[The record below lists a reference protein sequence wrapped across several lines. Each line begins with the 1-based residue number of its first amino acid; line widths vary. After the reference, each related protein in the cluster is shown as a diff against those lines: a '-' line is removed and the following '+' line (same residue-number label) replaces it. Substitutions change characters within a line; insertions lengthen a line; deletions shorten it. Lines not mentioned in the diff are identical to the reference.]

1 MNRNKNIPLLSGFA
15 EFVLI
20 PDYQKESLA
29 KPYPL
34 LPGYKY
40 YAHNAAALIQPH
52 DSVQIHRKM
61 KLTPFGEGFPFSQDI
76 ELLAGFLEWG
86 VGISGWK
93 KGKIQS
99 PLVLR
104 NPDGR
109 IISNI
114 GTVICIESIY
124 PEFVRKYAKQGAS
137 MLAVITNDAWF
148 DNSPGPMQHFAI
160 SQMRAIES
168 HRSIAR
174 CGNTGISGFIHADGS
189 IQDIAKPQSEQILKA
204 DIVQLYDLTIYCL
217 YGDFLPYIS
226 SVCSLFLLC
235 YAGYKGKALK
245 PQHIYSSKES
255 I

>member
-1 MNRNKNIPLLSGFA
+1 
-15 EFVLI
+15 
-20 PDYQKESLA
+20 
-29 KPYPL
+29 
-34 LPGYKY
+34 
-40 YAHNAAALIQPH
+40 
-52 DSVQIHRKM
+52 
-61 KLTPFGEGFPFSQDI
+61 
-76 ELLAGFLEWG
+76 
-86 VGISGWK
+86 
-93 KGKIQS
+93 
-99 PLVLR
+99 VLR
-104 NPDGR
+104 NPEGR

-168 HRSIAR
+168 HRCIAR

-226 SVCSLFLLC
+226 SVCSLFLLF